1 MRISDCSSDVCS
13 SDLLSLGDVA
23 GDLRRAGDLP
33 LAILDR
39 RHGQRDVDQASVLA
53 LPNGFIMVGAL
64 AAPDARQDLRFL
76 VLMIRW
82 NQDQDRLADDLVG
95 RIAEEPL
102 RTLIPAR
109 DDAVEVLAYDRV
121 VGGLDDRGKPLF
133 RYLRP
138 LAFGDE

>member
-1 MRISDCSSDVCS
+1 
-13 SDLLSLGDVA
+13 
-23 GDLRRAGDLP
+23 
-33 LAILDR
+33 
-39 RHGQRDVDQASVLA
+39 
-53 LPNGFIMVGAL
+53 
-64 AAPDARQDLRFL
+64 
-76 VLMIRW
+76 MIRW

-138 LAFGDE
+138 LALGDVDQHVHSPDLSAGPITPRRWVGKAGKIGRAVRRERV